1 MNLHDRDLTRAA
13 KREGIAEGLATG
25 ILQGAAQKAS
35 EAAIKL
41 YGNGVSEE
49 IIAKSLDL
57 PMSKVSEL
65 LNQQSMK
72 FSAGATP
79 L

>member
-13 KREGIAEGLATG
+13 KKEGIAEGL
-25 ILQGAAQKAS
+25 LQGAAQKAS

-57 PMSKVSEL
+57 PLSKVSEL
-65 LNQQSMK
+65 LNQQSKK
-72 FSAGATP
+72 FSTGVTP

>member
-13 KREGIAEGLATG
+13 KREGILE
-25 ILQGAAQKAS
+25 GAAQKTI
-35 EAAIKL
+35 EAAINF
-41 YGNGVSEE
+41 YANGVSEE
-49 IIAKSLDL
+49 IIAKSLGL
-57 PMSKVSEL
+57 PLSKVSEL

>member
-13 KREGIAEGLATG
+13 KREG
-25 ILQGAAQKAS
+25 AAQKTI
-35 EAAIKL
+35 EDAINF
-41 YGNGVSEE
+41 YANGVSEE

-57 PMSKVSEL
+57 PLSKVSEL
-65 LNQQSMK
+65 LKQQSKK
-72 FSAGATP
+72 FSTGVTP

>member
-13 KREGIAEGLATG
+13 KKE
-25 ILQGAAQKAS
+25 GAAQKAS